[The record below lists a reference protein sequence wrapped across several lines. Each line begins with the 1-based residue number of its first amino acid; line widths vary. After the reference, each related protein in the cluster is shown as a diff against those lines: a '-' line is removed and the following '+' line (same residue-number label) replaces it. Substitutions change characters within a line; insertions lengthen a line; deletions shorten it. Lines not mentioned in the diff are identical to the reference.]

1 MLTAKA
7 SADGFR
13 SCTTST
19 GEKDSPAHDADR
31 PFAKSSPPDAARIF
45 ARSARRNNRRLP
57 ALGHDFDLKQLWPQL
72 AGDKQTIAEGVIG
85 DSVQNVD
92 AFAIRL
98 RQDSRQIDPSEHAA
112 VGGRDAGDLLGLP
125 DVGVQLAAH
134 PLKFVEV
141 HNLAR
146 PVMDRDAPQLAQ
158 RQRVPDADL
167 RGAVVHVNARAVV
180 GEAPALALIGE
191 RAPALQRRLVVDES
205 DLGAVGELEDLPVE
219 DGDPFAEIA
228 GIEPD
233 LLHGPAGFQ
242 LHLAQRRAA
251 LQAGGFIQ
259 EAAAVLQP
267 FGEGFA
273 VVRIDVHHPVA
284 VLGRR
289 GLRRRGRQQK
299 QNQPAHDPAPLRAI
313 SSATSAAAFIAFTSW
328 TRIRCAP
335 LRIAATAAA
344 MEADSV
350 SGGEPLATKCLREAP
365 AISGSSSRAS
375 SPSRARISAFCSLRL
390 PNPRPGSMTI
400 WRRSIPA
407 RTAR

>member
-125 DVGVQLAAH
+125 DVGVELAAH
-134 PLKFVEV
+134 PLKLVDV
-141 HNLAR
+141 INLAR
-146 PVMDRDAPQLAQ
+146 AVMDRDAPQLAQ
-158 RQRVPDADL
+158 RHRIPDSDL

-191 RAPALQRRLVVDES
+191 RAAALHRRLVVDKS
-205 DLGAVGELEDLPVE
+205 DLGAIGELEDLLID
-219 DGDPFAEIA
+219 DGDSFAEIA

-233 LLHGPAGFQ
+233 LLHGFAGFK
-242 LHLAQRRAA
+242 LHLAQARSAFEAGRFILKSAA
-251 LQAGGFIQ
+251 KLQA
-259 EAAAVLQP
+259 
-267 FGEGFA
+267 
-273 VVRIDVHHPVA
+273 
-284 VLGRR
+284 
-289 GLRRRGRQQK
+289 
-299 QNQPAHDPAPLRAI
+299 
-313 SSATSAAAFIAFTSW
+313 
-328 TRIRCAP
+328 
-335 LRIAATAAA
+335 
-344 MEADSV
+344 
-350 SGGEPLATKCLREAP
+350 LREGL
-365 AISGSSSRAS
+365 AI
-375 SPSRARISAFCSLRL
+375 ARI
-390 PNPRPGSMTI
+390 NVHD
-400 WRRSIPA
+400 
-407 RTAR
+407 